1 MTFIFKKFQVNRFT
15 ENTKHLRFN
24 SIMETNI
31 FDIFTAIFIHTC
43 GGKILKQLYLHTA
56 FIRLLVVEA
65 CLFIE
70 IVTVGTS
77 YGGTFLADD
86 MCKAMFSFI
95 ILSFVFIGFAI
106 LVCVNVALIK
116 DPMRPKI
123 KNVRNS
129 RDRLNEQ
136 THSDTDEDEETLAL
150 AMKISVVTKLLGFI
164 SGFFMFLYCY
174 RLFDRYNADEI
185 LIIFTS
191 IDFTLDF
198 LEIILVILKT
208 SGILA
213 PKSTKKGSVGTS
225 DGV

>member
-1 MTFIFKKFQVNRFT
+1 
-15 ENTKHLRFN
+15 
-24 SIMETNI
+24 METSI
-31 FDIFTAIFIHTC
+31 FDIFSAIFIHNC
-43 GGKILKQLYLHTA
+43 GGKIFKQLYLHTA

-86 MCKAMFSFI
+86 MCKAMFSFS
-95 ILSFVFIGFAI
+95 ILSFLFIGFTI
-106 LVCVNVALIK
+106 LFCVNVALIK
-116 DPMRPKI
+116 DPIRRE
-123 KNVRNS
+123 NEEVRNS
-129 RDRLNEQ
+129 RDNSNKQ
-136 THSDTDEDEETLAL
+136 THPGTDEDEETLAL
-150 AMKISVVTKLLGFI
+150 AMKISVVTKLFGFI

-185 LIIFTS
+185 LIVFTS

-213 PKSTKKGSVGTS
+213 TKSTKKGSVGTS
-225 DGV
+225 DGN

>member
-1 MTFIFKKFQVNRFT
+1 MTFIFKKFQVNCFT

-116 DPMRPKI
+116 DPMRLKI
-123 KNVRNS
+123 KNVLNS

-136 THSDTDEDEETLAL
+136 THPGTDEDEETLAL
-150 AMKISVVTKLLGFI
+150 AMKISVGTKLLGFI

-213 PKSTKKGSVGTS
+213 FQSTKKGSVGTS

>member
-1 MTFIFKKFQVNRFT
+1 MTFIFKKFQVNCFT

-95 ILSFVFIGFAI
+95 ILSFVLIGFAI

-123 KNVRNS
+123 KNVLNS

-213 PKSTKKGSVGTS
+213 FQSTKKGSVGTS